1 MTKTRIIRNKVST
14 QSVEQNHRIWQTQL
28 LKMNQ
33 KKFLKSQKLKKM
45 DSMAIQMD
53 VLME

>member
-14 QSVEQNHRIWQTQL
+14 QSAVQSHRIWQTL